1 MRLWTLHPR
10 YLDARGLVA
19 LWREALLAR
28 AVLRGRTRGYRDH
41 PQLLRF
47 RLTATPCRAINSYLA
62 VIAAEAALRGY
73 AFDVRKIGPV
83 RAGLVL
89 RATHGQLECEW
100 QHLLGKLARRSPK
113 LYARLRGERAVAAH
127 PLFTLVKGEVE
138 SWERARP
145 SRRSLRTA
153 ATPTRP

>member
-19 LWREALLAR
+19 LWPEALRAR
-28 AVLRGRTRGYRDH
+28 AMLRGRTRGYRDH

-47 RLTATPCRAINSYLA
+47 RRTATPCRAINSYLA
-62 VIAAEAALRGY
+62 LIAAEAALRGY
-73 AFDVRKIGPV
+73 AFDVSKIGPV

-89 RATHGQLECEW
+89 RATRGQLECEW
-100 QHLLGKLARRSPK
+100 RHLLFA
-113 LYARLRGERAVAAH
+113 
-127 PLFTLVKGEVE
+127 LVKGEVE

-145 SRRSLRTA
+145 RARWRT
-153 ATPTRP
+153 